1 MKLKRKSER
10 KKVFRIS
17 KYKLMILIKLLNLSS
32 RKFNVLTGA
41 IFYRKIMTLYVDDK
55 VAYI

>member
-1 MKLKRKSER
+1 MKLKRER
-10 KKVFRIS
+10 RKVFRIP

-41 IFYRKIMTLYVDDK
+41 VFYRKIMTLYVDR
-55 VAYI
+55 